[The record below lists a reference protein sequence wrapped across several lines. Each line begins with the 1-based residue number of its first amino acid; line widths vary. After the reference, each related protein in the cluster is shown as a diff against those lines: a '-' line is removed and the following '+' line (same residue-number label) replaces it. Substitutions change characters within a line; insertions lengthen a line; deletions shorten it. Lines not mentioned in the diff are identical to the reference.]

1 MKTFAARLALV
12 LILASAGPIAAPA
25 QTGQTLDQPL
35 TTRQNY
41 VENIVNYPF
50 GAQKPMSLEQYSEIV
65 RRAGARRGWSIAL
78 VRPGMLVGTLN
89 IRSHQVVVDIVH
101 DTSMYSITYKSSVNM
116 QYNAA
121 RNAIHRNYNAW
132 VRNLRDDIQREVSM
146 Q

>member
-1 MKTFAARLALV
+1 MKNAIVRLALV
-12 LILASAGPIAAPA
+12 LALGSAGPLAASA
-25 QTGQTLDQPL
+25 QTGQTMDQPL
-35 TTRQNY
+35 STRQNQL
-41 VENIVNYPF
+41 ENIVNYPF
-50 GAQKPMSLEQYSEIV
+50 GVQKPLSLAQWSDVI
-65 RRAGARRGWSIAL
+65 RRAGARRGWNIAL
-78 VRPGMLVGTLN
+78 VRPGVLVGTLN

-132 VRNLRDDIQREVSM
+132 VRNLRDDIQREVSL